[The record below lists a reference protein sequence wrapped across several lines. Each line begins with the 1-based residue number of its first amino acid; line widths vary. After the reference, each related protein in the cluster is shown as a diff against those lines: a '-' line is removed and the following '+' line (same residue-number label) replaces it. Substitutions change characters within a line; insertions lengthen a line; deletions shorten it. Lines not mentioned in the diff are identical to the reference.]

1 MHVRELRKSIV
12 DIALKMEKA
21 NLIFRTFGNISARI
35 DENTFLI
42 TPSGR
47 NYSDMKPE
55 DIVEVDMR
63 SDSYTGKFKPSSEYR
78 IHKGIYL
85 NRPGINFVIHTHQ
98 PYASAISVL
107 QKDRIDFEDD
117 AEKSSIIISGYGL
130 PGTHKLYKKTIKGVL
145 QCDSNYLIMKNHGAL
160 CYGKDSNEAMCN
172 AIKLENFSFNFLKR
186 SLGEKYINL
195 INSIDISPQTGRD
208 TAELFGVKDCYI
220 YGIPLK
226 FTENKD
232 IIKTIIKPY
241 LDDFAQIVGLKSH
254 RYIKAESSKD
264 IRSVFKKNKIIIIRN
279 EGIFTC
285 SRNCDDAIYQLK
297 ALEKNI
303 LASLLSYIYGEEK
316 PISLK
321 NIFLMHRKYTKNY
334 SKLNK
339 N

>member
-21 NLIFRTFGNISARI
+21 NLIFRTFGNISAKI

-117 AEKSSIIISGYGL
+117 AEK
-130 PGTHKLYKKTIKGVL
+130 TVL
-145 QCDSNYLIMKNHGAL
+145 
-160 CYGKDSNEAMCN
+160 
-172 AIKLENFSFNFLKR
+172 
-186 SLGEKYINL
+186 
-195 INSIDISPQTGRD
+195 
-208 TAELFGVKDCYI
+208 
-220 YGIPLK
+220 
-226 FTENKD
+226 
-232 IIKTIIKPY
+232 
-241 LDDFAQIVGLKSH
+241 
-254 RYIKAESSKD
+254 
-264 IRSVFKKNKIIIIRN
+264 
-279 EGIFTC
+279 
-285 SRNCDDAIYQLK
+285 
-297 ALEKNI
+297 
-303 LASLLSYIYGEEK
+303 
-316 PISLK
+316 
-321 NIFLMHRKYTKNY
+321 
-334 SKLNK
+334 
-339 N
+339 